1 MCRFACTIARPDQCL
16 THVPLQAGFES
27 GCSMNMDCFCMG
39 QRPRVARGACLFVR
53 VFPEF
58 PSRVRG
64 QCVYCKQSNVQD
76 FLGSCQSFQDA
87 KTEETFWAHWK
98 CMIWTTETL
107 EDDNGRIKNLADSV
121 KRGKRMKCGMITIPK
136 GGKKKLNRSLRE
148 SPEICPHRGGTIGC
162 EGRYCRFTFH
172 YACAKAKGCYMHESK
187 HPKTNA
193 VQYKL
198 YCPNHIPSNVS
209 TPCAAPSA
217 QPPLSATPDHPPA
230 NEQAPPVLP
239 AAQCAQPDQPCQSA
253 ETTRCNT
260 GEEAED
266 HGVDEM
272 SNSDDTDKT
281 TLICS
286 KPDSKMS
293 SREVEENDEA
303 TSMPELQM
311 RDMEMD
317 LDVAE
322 FGEGERISK
331 KMKCGVGAASSEIT
345 PVHAS
350 DNEDS

>member
-1 MCRFACTIARPDQCL
+1 LPEPVFTCSNFQC
-16 THVPLQAGFES
+16 PLVFFLHYWVGIQKLELIVS
-27 GCSMNMDCFCMG
+27 
-39 QRPRVARGACLFVR
+39 VCLFVYII
-53 VFPEF
+53 
-58 PSRVRG
+58 
-64 QCVYCKQSNVQD
+64 Q
-76 FLGSCQSFQDA
+76 
-87 KTEETFWAHWK
+87 
-98 CMIWTTETL
+98 
-107 EDDNGRIKNLADSV
+107 LADSV

-266 HGVDEM
+266 HGVCNTR
-272 SNSDDTDKT
+272 SH
-281 TLICS
+281 
-286 KPDSKMS
+286 
-293 SREVEENDEA
+293 
-303 TSMPELQM
+303 
-311 RDMEMD
+311 
-317 LDVAE
+317 AE
-322 FGEGERISK
+322 FKLFRPSVLG
-331 KMKCGVGAASSEIT
+331 CVC
-345 PVHAS
+345 V
-350 DNEDS
+350 